1 MPGGLGAD
9 SVQGM
14 SPGSLLFT
22 PLRPV
27 GRFVASM
34 LDRVVCVAGAAGL
47 SQGPEFMQQYLQRL
61 GGHLDEARRHLRQF
75 VDTAKS
81 AGISLDQLVERT
93 GGAHA
98 DPALAGLGQV
108 IVDTRERVEVLTV
121 AEQAL
126 RDASLWERPFVF
138 VRYLDWQIAEGTWG
152 VYKPAVPTTVEGLV
166 YAGVGLLLA
175 LGLYLGISGAI
186 GKGVGRWR
194 RRRELAKAE
203 AEAASLDHEPEPS
216 SDRERREPLKN
227 ADSR

>member
-1 MPGGLGAD
+1 
-9 SVQGM
+9 
-14 SPGSLLFT
+14 
-22 PLRPV
+22 
-27 GRFVASM
+27 M
-34 LDRVVCVAGAAGL
+34 LDRVVCVAGAVGL

-61 GGHLDEARRHLRQF
+61 GGHLDEARRHLQQF

-93 GGAHA
+93 GAHA

-108 IVDTRERVEVLTV
+108 IVDTRERVEVLTF

-138 VRYLDWQIAEGTWG
+138 VRYLDWQIAEGTWR
-152 VYKPAVPTTVEGLV
+152 VYKPAVPTTAEGFA
-166 YAGVGLLLA
+166 YAGIGLLLA
-175 LGLYLGISGAI
+175 LGLYLGISGAV
-186 GKGVGRWR
+186 GRGVGRWR

-216 SDRERREPLKN
+216 RATASREP
-227 ADSR
+227 